1 MGTTIV
7 VLVFL
12 VAVSNTIMLIQLSN
26 RLTRLA
32 QSQTK
37 PARKPRAKKVQPQ
50 TTDTTPTS
58 GVEL

>member
-1 MGTTIV
+1 MGTTIA
-7 VLVFL
+7 VLIML

-26 RLTRLA
+26 RLRRLS

-37 PARKPRAKKVQPQ
+37 PARKPRAKKVQPE

>member
-1 MGTTIV
+1 MGTTIG

-26 RLTRLA
+26 RLRRLA

-37 PARKPRAKKVQPQ
+37 PARKSRAKKVQSE